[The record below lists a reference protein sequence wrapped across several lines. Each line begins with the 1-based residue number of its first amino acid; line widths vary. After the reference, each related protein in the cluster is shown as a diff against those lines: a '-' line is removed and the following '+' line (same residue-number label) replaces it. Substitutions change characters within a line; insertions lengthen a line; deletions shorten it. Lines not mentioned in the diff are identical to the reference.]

1 MADGATW
8 LHLPAEMSS
17 LARFTEFAHEG
28 ARAAGLPESAA
39 FKLDLILE
47 EILVNIFRYAYSSGA
62 GEASVG
68 YAVAAPNCLRIDV
81 CDRGPAFNP
90 LDRAAPVLDAS
101 IEDRPIGGLG
111 IFLVQS
117 MAAAVSY
124 RREDGQNILS
134 FEVR

>member
-1 MADGATW
+1 MADGAKW

-17 LARFTEFAHEG
+17 LAGFTEFAHEG
-28 ARAAGLPESAA
+28 ARAAELPESAA

-47 EILVNIFRYAYSSGA
+47 EILVNVFRYAYPSGL
-62 GEASVG
+62 GDASVA
-68 YAVAAPNCLRIDV
+68 YSVPAPNCLRIDV

-90 LDRAAPVLDAS
+90 LDRTAPDLDLS
-101 IEDRPIGGLG
+101 LDDRPIGGLG
-111 IFLVQS
+111 IFLVQN

-134 FEVR
+134 FQVR